1 MRETE
6 GGSDETGSNKV
17 TVSSWSRSCRT
28 WIRQRW
34 DISWNT
40 GIVWAQNKSCFM
52 MWNDIM
58 DGREATQRGK
68 WKGDIKLAV

>member
-28 WIRQRW
+28 WTSSNDGIFRGILALFGPR
-34 DISWNT
+34 ISH
-40 GIVWAQNKSCFM
+40 VS
-52 MWNDIM
+52 
-58 DGREATQRGK
+58 
-68 WKGDIKLAV
+68 